1 MRFLRNLILV
11 ALAIIGFFLFAGGVG
26 WYWGVGSV
34 SASPFIPLMV
44 VVGAACLMIAVVF
57 SHRMVKI
64 VVGLIV
70 IFDGFEFFE
79 SYTCGGFGPF
89 CLSWW
94 YGQVV
99 GLIVILV
106 GLAVVAW
113 GVLTRR
119 EHTPLSSSDS

>member
-1 MRFLRNLILV
+1 MRFLRSLTLV
-11 ALAIIGFFLFAGGVG
+11 ALAIIGFFLFAAGVG

-34 SASPFIPLMV
+34 LASPYIPLMV
-44 VVGAACLMIAVVF
+44 VVGVACLMVAIVF
-57 SHRMVKI
+57 SHHVVKI
-64 VVGLIV
+64 IIGLIV

-94 YGQVV
+94 YGQEV

-106 GLAVVAW
+106 GVAVVAW
-113 GVLTRR
+113 GVVGRSRAKVTTR
-119 EHTPLSSSDS
+119 LNL

>member
-11 ALAIIGFFLFAGGVG
+11 ALVIIGFFLFAGGVG

-34 SASPFIPLMV
+34 SASLFIPLMIV
-44 VVGAACLMIAVVF
+44 IGVACLVIAVVF

-99 GLIVILV
+99 GLTVILV
-106 GLAVVAW
+106 GFAVVAW